1 MTMLV
6 WLCTLALTSGSFAT
20 SILSI
25 NSIVTKETDAV
36 TLHSLPASWS
46 RLIKYRGG
54 NLSGVYHVS
63 SSDEFDRL
71 VQDNP
76 GKLFVVDFSATWCMP
91 CKMIA
96 PMFEEMAN
104 PSGEFG
110 NVVFVKIDVDE
121 VPDLAEK
128 FQVQAMPTFLFMK
141 DNKEVDRFSGASVEK
156 LRQTLVTHSS
166 PMV

>member
-1 MTMLV
+1 MLK
-6 WLCTLALTSGSFAT
+6 CRCGS
-20 SILSI
+20 
-25 NSIVTKETDAV
+25 
-36 TLHSLPASWS
+36 
-46 RLIKYRGG
+46 
-54 NLSGVYHVS
+54 LSGVYHITS
-63 SSDEFDRL
+63 SEEFNRL

-76 GKLFVVDFSATWCMP
+76 GKLVVIDFSATWCMP

-110 NVVFVKIDVDE
+110 NVLFVKIDVDE

-128 FQVQAMPTFLFMK
+128 YQVQAMPTFLFMK

-156 LRQTLVTHSS
+156 LRQTLVTHSNS
-166 PMV
+166 MV